1 MHDDFFAWVRLCL
14 FIILILIFALFCSI
28 SETKFRM
35 EQPEPTDPIQ
45 EEPTYLAQDT
55 TPAIIPTEAEPATE
69 PTFQHT
75 LSPNTPDTKPAN
87 TATEPPTE
95 PTSTEIEPPSQT
107 EPITEATTETEPPE
121 EWVSLG
127 TYTLTAYCACLEC
140 CGEHALDRPL
150 DENGKPIVY
159 TSIGAVAQAGVTIAV
174 DPGVIPYGSEVKIN
188 DHVYIA
194 QDTGGNIKGDR
205 IDIYFDDHQAALRFG
220 LQTYEVFI
228 RA

>member
-45 EEPTYLAQDT
+45 EEKTYLAQDT
-55 TPAIIPTEAEPATE
+55 TPAIIPTETEPATE

-75 LSPNTPDTKPAN
+75 LSPNTPDTKPVN
-87 TATEPPTE
+87 TATESPTE
-95 PTSTEIEPPSQT
+95 PTSTEIESPSQT
-107 EPITEATTETEPPE
+107 EPITESLTETEPPE

-127 TYTLTAYCACLEC
+127 TYTLTAYCSCQEC
-140 CGEHALDRPL
+140 CGEHALERPL
-150 DENGKPIVY
+150 DENGNPIVY
-159 TSIGAVAQAGVTIAV
+159 TAIGAVAKAGTTIAV
-174 DPGVIPYGSEVKIN
+174 DPSEIPFGSNVKIRG
-188 DHVYIA
+188 HVYKA
-194 QDTGGNIKGDR
+194 QDTGGAIVGNR
-205 IDIYFDDHQAALRFG
+205 IDVYFDDHQEACDFG
-220 LQTYEVFI
+220 IQQAEVFI